1 MSNYWRNK
9 KTDNFERYLENR
21 EEKKYLKR
29 KIHEQERFILQLQ
42 DIIKEKERI
51 IRKMAIDY
59 SEKEIELHQKIY
71 KLKLQLPNEIV
82 FKNSRQK

>member
-1 MSNYWRNK
+1 MG
-9 KTDNFERYLENR
+9 DFEKYLKNR

-51 IRKMAIDY
+51 IRKMAVDY
-59 SEKEIELHQKIY
+59 SEKEIELHKKIY
-71 KLKLQLPNEIV
+71 KLKLQLPNEIG
-82 FKNSRQK
+82 FKSSRQK